1 MQIAADDEL
10 IVRVQSAQ
18 ERAQR
23 VNVGLPKRGAGGVE
37 GRFGAGV
44 DLGVD
49 ARLAALQPEPM
60 AIAAGVFHER
70 FEEPPRRPGEI
81 PQHARRLAKRL
92 QHQRDVDPLPAWRKQ
107 LAAGAIDAADAQRRT
122 QVHIIIN
129 IGIRRNRVDHDLL
142 LLKCL
147 FSKSIRVLRKKVNAR
162 RRIKCPVRCF
172 FRKSLLYLLYQGK
185 RGLPCEGFFLP
196 PVYAVEGGGAV

>member
-92 QHQRDVDPLPAWRKQ
+92 QHQRDVDPLPAWQ
-107 LAAGAIDAADAQRRT
+107 QAA
-122 QVHIIIN
+122 
-129 IGIRRNRVDHDLL
+129 
-142 LLKCL
+142 
-147 FSKSIRVLRKKVNAR
+147 
-162 RRIKCPVRCF
+162 
-172 FRKSLLYLLYQGK
+172 
-185 RGLPCEGFFLP
+185 RGRSD
-196 PVYAVEGGGAV
+196 